1 MDFEWDEAKSRRN
14 ATERG
19 LPFDLA
25 FSRSRCSMAPPWSGP
40 MKASSTVKIERLR
53 SAWLPVAVWSASTRG
68 AGAMRHR
75 SDASSPCESPPGEKG
90 NCMKKRS
97 RSRVD
102 PATFDWSKHDAT
114 TDRHVRRQ
122 IADDPDT
129 APELTPAQA
138 TRARAVHPP
147 ASIDVQRIRRRLGL
161 SQAAFASRYGFRTR
175 TVQEWEQRRRRPEGP
190 ARILLRVIEREPEAI
205 ERALKGL

>member
-1 MDFEWDEAKSRRN
+1 
-14 ATERG
+14 
-19 LPFDLA
+19 
-25 FSRSRCSMAPPWSGP
+25 
-40 MKASSTVKIERLR
+40 
-53 SAWLPVAVWSASTRG
+53 
-68 AGAMRHR
+68 
-75 SDASSPCESPPGEKG
+75 
-90 NCMKKRS
+90 MKKRS

-138 TRARAVHPP
+138 KRARAVHPP